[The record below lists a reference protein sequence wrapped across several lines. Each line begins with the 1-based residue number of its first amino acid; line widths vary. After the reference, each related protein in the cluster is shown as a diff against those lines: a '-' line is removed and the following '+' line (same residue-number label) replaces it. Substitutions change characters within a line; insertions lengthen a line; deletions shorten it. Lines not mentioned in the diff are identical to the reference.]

1 MLDTLKSLTRGG
13 LDIERVIWASS
24 YGAQTLPG
32 WTGLARV
39 IADGKNGTV
48 YDIDI
53 REASGPEFLKQDL
66 VDAFPCDSYEGVNK
80 ARHKVII
87 YKTCVGDASAAPV
100 DVKEV
105 PARFVNAGLWDA
117 VTHVY
122 AKADASV
129 PGSGPREGHSAGR
142 LPGFSTTGALTG
154 KKPDNIQNL
163 PPSTERKGEGGLRT
177 KGLFKRSSADKPLI
191 SIVTVVFNCAEY
203 VEQTIQ
209 SVINQTYGNIEYVI
223 VDGGSTDGTME
234 IIRKYED
241 EIDYWVSEPD
251 GGIVNGMNKGVML
264 CTGEY
269 IGMIHADDWY
279 ELDAVEKVARSA
291 TTGNYG
297 VICGELQHWDGS
309 RKGFLSASRPE
320 LLGRTMSI
328 GHPTCFVKREA
339 YAQYGL
345 FRGEY
350 RNAMDY
356 ELLLRLYVN
365 GAAFLSIDAVL
376 ANMRQGGNSYRTWKA
391 CQRENFAARRK
402 LMPGSWRSGQA
413 YFLLY
418 YTKVASA
425 LWLERRGLQTVVR
438 AYRKNF
444 SALRK
449 R

>member
-1 MLDTLKSLTRGG
+1 M
-13 LDIERVIWASS
+13 
-24 YGAQTLPG
+24 PG
-32 WTGLARV
+32 WTGLSSLMAE
-39 IADGKNGTV
+39 GKNGMV
-48 YDIDI
+48 YDIDV

-66 VDAFPCDSYEGVNK
+66 VDAFPDELSYDNGVNK

-87 YKTCVGDASAAPV
+87 YKSRASDTSAEPLV
-100 DVKEV
+100 VKEV
-105 PARFVNAGLWDA
+105 PARFVNAALWDA

-122 AKADASV
+122 AKNRPDGFILSSCPATGLA
-129 PGSGPREGHSAGR
+129 AGR
-142 LPGFSTTGALTG
+142 LQGFSTTGSLTG
-154 KKPDNIQNL
+154 RKPDNIHIL
-163 PPSTERKGEGGLRT
+163 PPSAERKGEGGLRT
-177 KGLFKRSSADKPLI
+177 KGLFKRSSGGKPLI
-191 SIVTVVFNCAEY
+191 SIITVVYNCAEY
-203 VEQTIQ
+203 IEQTIQ

-223 VDGGSTDGTME
+223 VDGGSTDGTMD

-241 EIDYWVSEPD
+241 DIDYWVSEPD
-251 GGIVNGMNKGVML
+251 GGIVKGMNKGVML

-279 ELDAVEKVARSA
+279 ELDAVEKVAQSA
-291 TTGNYG
+291 AAGNCG

-328 GHPTCFVKREA
+328 GHPTCFVKRGV
-339 YAQYGL
+339 YAENGL
-345 FRGEY
+345 FRAEY

-365 GAAFLSIDAVL
+365 GVPFRSIDAVL

-391 CQRENFAARRK
+391 CQRENFEARRR
-402 LMPGSWRSGQA
+402 LMPGSWRSGAA

-418 YTKVASA
+418 YAKVACA
-425 LWLERRGLQTVVR
+425 LWLERLGFQAVVR
-438 AYRKNF
+438 AYRKNL
-444 SALRK
+444 SALRI